1 VTDELDASSPAQ
13 LHALSHPT
21 RVRLW
26 REMGADGATI
36 SQLAHRLP
44 TNKGNVAHHLG
55 VLVDAGLARK
65 GRTRTVRGGTE
76 QYYERTARRL
86 HFGAGDGGEATV
98 ALLESVAQELGRA
111 SRPLLNHRVL
121 RLTRQQ
127 AVALARHLDTVV
139 DQLEPAPEPETS
151 YGVLVSVYPRG

>member
-1 VTDELDASSPAQ
+1 MTDELHATSPAH
-13 LHALSHPT
+13 LHALAHPT

-26 REMGADGATI
+26 RELGDDGATI

-86 HFGAGDGGEATV
+86 HFGPGDGGAATQ
-98 ALLESVAQELGRA
+98 ALLDSVAAEIGRHGQ
-111 SRPLLNHRVL
+111 PLLNHRVL